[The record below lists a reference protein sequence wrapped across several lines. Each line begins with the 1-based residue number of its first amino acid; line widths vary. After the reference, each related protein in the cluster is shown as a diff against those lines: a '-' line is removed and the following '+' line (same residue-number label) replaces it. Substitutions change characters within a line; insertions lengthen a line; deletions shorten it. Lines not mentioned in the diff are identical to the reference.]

1 MDREA
6 WRAAIHGIAESDTTE
21 QLNWTELNW
30 EGEERENGF
39 ENVFKEIMAE
49 NFPNLRKET
58 DIQEQEV
65 QRVSRKIQTDLHQDI
80 IKVSKVK
87 EMILKTVR
95 EKELITKEFPLGLL
109 ADFSTE
115 MLQAKREWQD
125 IFKVLKGKIRQP
137 RTLPIKIIIYN
148 RKEIRISQ
156 ESKTKRIQQF

>member
-1 MDREA
+1 
-6 WRAAIHGIAESDTTE
+6 
-21 QLNWTELNW
+21 
-30 EGEERENGF
+30 
-39 ENVFKEIMAE
+39 MAE

-115 MLQAKREWQD
+115 MLQAKRE
-125 IFKVLKGKIRQP
+125 
-137 RTLPIKIIIYN
+137 
-148 RKEIRISQ
+148 
-156 ESKTKRIQQF
+156 